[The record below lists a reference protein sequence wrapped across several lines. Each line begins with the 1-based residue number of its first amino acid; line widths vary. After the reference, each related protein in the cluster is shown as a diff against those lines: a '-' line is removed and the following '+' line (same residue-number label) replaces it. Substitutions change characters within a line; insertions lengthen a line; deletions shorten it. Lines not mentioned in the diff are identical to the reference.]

1 MLKQHIEDF
10 LVRKISG
17 YPAAELLVA
26 VSGGLDSMVL
36 LHALAALAVKYQ
48 VLKCRV
54 VHFNHH
60 LRGQDANDD
69 ECFVARYCR
78 QQAMELIV
86 GQGRNIPEQRRQ
98 QGLSLEEAAREARYL
113 FFDRCL
119 AEKRQS
125 WLLTAHT
132 ASDQA
137 ETVIMNL
144 LRGSGLRGLKG
155 IPAQRGRILR
165 PLLALERREIQAYAT
180 RHAVPFVED
189 RTNRSFAFT
198 RNRIRHQLL
207 PLLKEEAGAR
217 LEKRLSAMAA
227 GLAADLAVIDELVE
241 NFVSRWV
248 EFDAKRR
255 ELFIIRRELKSQNP
269 GLLPHIIERCVFLA
283 GCRKQLPERTLS
295 TLVKLAVGENRK
307 SLTSFRLADK
317 LFFVVQ
323 PDRIIIGGRN
333 FEVENQQAFF
343 LLLPGPGRYQLPENR
358 GLLQMEFLEK
368 REIDANLQSGND
380 QEDGEIF
387 DADSISFPLVLRSW
401 QPGDVFFPL
410 GMAGR
415 RKKVKNFFIDC
426 KVPLEQKHRIPILC
440 HEQRIIWIAG
450 YRLDERFAVTTKT
463 RNVMKVIYH
472 AEPYS

>member
-1 MLKQHIEDF
+1 MLKRHVEGF
-10 LVRKISG
+10 LARKIANF
-17 YPAAELLVA
+17 PAGELLVA

-36 LHALAALAVKYQ
+36 LHVLAALAKKYPA
-48 VLKCRV
+48 LKCRV

-69 ECFVARYCR
+69 ENFVARYCR
-78 QQAMELIV
+78 RQAFELIV
-86 GQGRNIPEQRRQ
+86 GQGRDLQDQRRQ
-98 QGLSLEEAAREARYL
+98 RGFSLEEAAREARYA

-119 AEKRQS
+119 KKKPTA

-165 PLLALERREIQAYAT
+165 PLLALDRQEIQAYAT

-198 RNRIRHQLL
+198 RNRIRHQVL
-207 PLLKEEAGAR
+207 PLLKQEAGAR

-227 GLAADLAVIDELVE
+227 GLAADLAVVDGLVE
-241 NFVSRWV
+241 KFVNRWV
-248 EFDAKRR
+248 DVDEGSQ
-255 ELFIIRRELKSQNP
+255 EVFINRRELKQQHP
-269 GLLPHIIERCVFLA
+269 GLLPHILERCVFLA
-283 GCRKQLPERTLS
+283 GSRKQLPERTLS
-295 TLVKLAVGENRK
+295 TLVRLALGENLK
-307 SLTSFRLADK
+307 SLTAFRLGAH

-323 PDRIIIGGRN
+323 TDRIIVSCHN
-333 FEVENQQAFF
+333 FQRENRQGFF
-343 LLLPGPGRYQLPENR
+343 LRLPGPGTYQLPENH
-358 GLLQMEFLEK
+358 GVLQIECLEK
-368 REIDANLQSGND
+368 NGKEAELQFRGDKNC
-380 QEDGEIF
+380 EIF
-387 DADSISFPLVLRSW
+387 DAESISFPLVLRSW

-415 RKKVKNFFIDC
+415 RKKVKNFFTSAKCLWNGSTAYRFSVMTSALSGLPVIAWMNGL
-426 KVPLEQKHRIPILC
+426 PLLQQPKNL
-440 HEQRIIWIAG
+440 
-450 YRLDERFAVTTKT
+450 
-463 RNVMKVIYH
+463 
-472 AEPYS
+472 